1 MEAAMKLRLVLS
13 ISLLAT
19 LVVPTRAQNIQVNRE
34 NKTVAVS
41 VTKSVE
47 VQPDYASVQIGYRN
61 RGPEQGA
68 VYEENGRHAEKI
80 ISALLA
86 AGIKKED
93 IQTQGLDLGRVDDSS
108 QEQEK
113 EKGKKPLFEATQTWA
128 VRAPIGS
135 VQNVVDHAVAA
146 GANTVSDVQWALA
159 DPDSL
164 DARAR
169 EEAMAKARQV
179 ANEMAKS
186 LGGKAGG
193 LLYVSNGEPSG
204 SYFRSGNSF
213 GKGMPQTVEVFGE
226 KLPILNLFPQKVR
239 REVTI
244 YAVFALE

>member
-1 MEAAMKLRLVLS
+1 MKLRFVLG
-13 ISLLAT
+13 ILFFAILA
-19 LVVPTRAQNIQVNRE
+19 LPARAQNIQVNRE

-47 VQPDYASVQIGYRN
+47 VLPDYASVQIGYRN
-61 RGPEQGA
+61 RGAEQA
-68 VYEENGRHAEKI
+68 SVYEENGRHAEKI

-86 AGIKKED
+86 AGMKKED
-93 IQTQGLDLGRVDDSS
+93 IQTQGLDLGRVEDSS

-113 EKGKKPLFEATQTWA
+113 EKKEPLFEATQTWA

-146 GANTVSDVQWALA
+146 GANTVSDVQWAVA

-169 EEAMAKARQV
+169 EEAIAKARQV
-179 ANEMAKS
+179 AEEMAKS
-186 LGGKAGG
+186 LGGKVGG

-213 GKGMPQTVEVFGE
+213 GKGMPQTVEVVGE
-226 KLPILNLFPQKVR
+226 KLAILNLFPQKVR

>member
-1 MEAAMKLRLVLS
+1 MNLHLTIGILFPA
-13 ISLLAT
+13 ILAI
-19 LVVPTRAQNIQVNRE
+19 PTNAQNIQVNRE

-47 VQPDYASVQIGYRN
+47 VQPEYASVQIGYRN
-61 RGPEQGA
+61 RGREQAA

-80 ISALLA
+80 ISMLLT
-86 AGIKKED
+86 AGVKKED
-93 IQTQGLDLGRVDDSS
+93 IQTQGLDLGRVEDSYR
-108 QEQEK
+108 EQETEKSK
-113 EKGKKPLFEATQTWA
+113 ETLFEATQTWT

-135 VQNVVDHAVAA
+135 VQNIVDHAVAA
-146 GANTVSDVQWALA
+146 GANAVSDVAWAVA

-169 EEAMAKARQV
+169 GEAMAKARQV
-179 ANEMAKS
+179 AEEMAKT
-186 LGGKAGG
+186 LGGKVGG
-193 LLYVSNGEPSG
+193 LLYVSNGEPNG
-204 SYFRSGNSF
+204 AYFRSGGSF

>member
-1 MEAAMKLRLVLS
+1 MRTRFVTGISFLLFMAALS
-13 ISLLAT
+13 A
-19 LVVPTRAQNIQVNRE
+19 RAQNIQVNRE

-41 VTKSVE
+41 VTRSVE

-61 RGPEQGA
+61 RGSEQA
-68 VYEENGRHAEKI
+68 SVYEENGRHAEKI

-86 AGIKKED
+86 AGVKKED
-93 IQTQGLDLGRVDDSS
+93 IQTQGLDLARVDDQQQDKDKS
-108 QEQEK
+108 K
-113 EKGKKPLFEATQTWA
+113 EPLFEATQIWA

-135 VQNVVDHAVAA
+135 AQNVVDHAVAA
-146 GANTVSDVQWALA
+146 GANTVSDVQWAVV

-169 EEAMAKARQV
+169 EAAMANARQV
-179 ANEMAKS
+179 ADEMAKS

-204 SYFRSGNSF
+204 SYFRGGGGF
-213 GKGMPQTVEVFGE
+213 GKAKLQTVEVAGTR
-226 KLPILNLFPQKVR
+226 LPILNLFPQKVR
-239 REVTI
+239 REVTV

>member
-19 LVVPTRAQNIQVNRE
+19 LVVPARAQNIQVNRE

-47 VQPDYASVQIGYRN
+47 VQPDYASIQIGYRN

-86 AGIKKED
+86 AGVKKQD
-93 IQTQGLDLGRVDDSS
+93 IQTQGLDLARVED
-108 QEQEK
+108 QEQDK
-113 EKGKKPLFEATQTWA
+113 EKSKEPVFEATQTWA

-135 VQNVVDHAVAA
+135 AQNVVDHAVAA
-146 GANTVSDVQWALA
+146 GANTVSDVQWAVT

-169 EEAMAKARQV
+169 EEAMANARQV
-179 ANEMAKS
+179 ADEMAKS
-186 LGGKAGG
+186 LGGKVGG

-204 SYFRSGNSF
+204 SYFRGGGGF
-213 GKGMPQTVEVFGE
+213 GKANLQTVEVAGTR
-226 KLPILNLFPQKVR
+226 LPILNLFPQKVR

>member
-1 MEAAMKLRLVLS
+1 MNLRLTIGILFS
-13 ISLLAT
+13 AILAI
-19 LVVPTRAQNIQVNRE
+19 PTHAQNIQVNRE

-61 RGPEQGA
+61 RGPEQA
-68 VYEENGRHAEKI
+68 SVYEENGHHAEKI

-86 AGIKKED
+86 AGVKKED
-93 IQTQGLDLGRVDDSS
+93 IQTQGLDLARVDD
-108 QEQEK
+108 QEQDKDKSK
-113 EKGKKPLFEATQTWA
+113 EPLFEATQTWA

-135 VQNVVDHAVAA
+135 AQNVVDRAVAA
-146 GANTVSDVQWALA
+146 GANTVSDVQWAVA

-169 EEAMAKARQV
+169 EAAMANARQV
-179 ANEMAKS
+179 ADEMAKS

-204 SYFRSGNSF
+204 SYFRGGGGF
-213 GKGMPQTVEVFGE
+213 GKAKLQTVEVAANETANFESFSAKGAARSDD
-226 KLPILNLFPQKVR
+226 LCGVR
-239 REVTI
+239 AGVMRN
-244 YAVFALE
+244 